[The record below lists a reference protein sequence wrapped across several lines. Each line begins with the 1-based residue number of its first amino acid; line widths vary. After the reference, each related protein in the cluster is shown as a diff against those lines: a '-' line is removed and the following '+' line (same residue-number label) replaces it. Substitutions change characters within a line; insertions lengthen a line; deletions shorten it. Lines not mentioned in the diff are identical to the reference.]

1 MPKEVFDTQVSQVER
16 LLKWYEPVEILRMAT
31 STAGELFKM
40 SGLRNPYTEGDLGVV
55 KEGAYADLL
64 VVDGNP
70 LEDLKAVTNADNI
83 MPIMK
88 VGRVYRDE
96 LK

>member
-40 SGLRNPYTEGDLGVV
+40 SGLRTPYTEGDLGVV

-88 VGRVYRDE
+88 DGKVYRNE